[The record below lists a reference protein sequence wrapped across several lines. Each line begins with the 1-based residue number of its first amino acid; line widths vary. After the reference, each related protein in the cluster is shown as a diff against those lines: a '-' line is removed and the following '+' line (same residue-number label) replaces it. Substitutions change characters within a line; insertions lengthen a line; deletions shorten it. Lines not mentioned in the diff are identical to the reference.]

1 MKIIKYILSLFI
13 VQLVIS
19 CSIDDDFGSTI
30 SDNDGNVRI
39 VSRVMPFNEHDVAT
53 RAADDRENL
62 VTSYDY
68 IILSK
73 VSGEDASLKPED
85 YVCVFYRHFEGSG
98 NQIVAIDIDSEFEH
112 LTEAQKSECRIVL
125 LANYPQLYDKMNDNA
140 LESSEYVNGDG
151 SINVEKYIA
160 DKIVYKGG
168 DNLGNYER
176 GNFFTD
182 IDFNHQGG
190 DYSYIEIPETGL
202 PRMGEYADLVN
213 FNSVE
218 AGTQYEIPLKSL
230 YAKMVFEISVD
241 AIQQGIG
248 DNTNMFYLEKY
259 TVNNVVTSV
268 DMVGGRES
276 TAGTKDGTTDTDVD
290 FAENS
295 ISVLMLETSLGK
307 DDVIPFVFYLPER
320 FLQANTPANGFSY
333 DFASDGADAAREED
347 RKLCQRYK
355 PLLVTPEQRA
365 TYVTLTGTF
374 YNHQGHAY
382 DVDYNIYLGKD
393 NYSNFDIVRNYQ
405 YNNNI
410 IIKGIDNS
418 SDQSSVGG
426 AVSID
431 HRVNITRH
439 SPIIINFRRETL
451 LDAHFEVRPLRI
463 SCSDA
468 NATGTVKVELLTYEK
483 ANDGTVTIGGTDPNN
498 PTRPDWIRLE
508 RSYGD
513 GGYSN
518 GEDALYCHY
527 GELGASSN
535 GKRKYFTYGLVSG
548 KKADG
553 SLEEPDWSIQSTG
566 TSVEVPLSE
575 LDSTLKPDPAGCVW
589 VYVDECLEASA
600 DQASV
605 RKAVVRVTYGDEV
618 IDYVVSQHRLFK
630 VTYRDKE
637 TGDERVYYIEHEEEY
652 LHNFDA
658 DDNYDDNQTEFKGME
673 WGLYNTQLSF
683 RNSALFFGAS
693 GDWVTDIID
702 WIKRLVGVNPVYD
715 FYISKHDISVS
726 NKATKYPNNDV
737 PEQHGLYFTKNIVN
751 DINGVTAANVTGY
764 TGRNGRANNI
774 KVLQLNQLPHS
785 AIEYCYNRNK
795 RNSDGTITTNNI
807 SWYMPAIDE
816 MEDVMMG
823 ANGQFKEFQGQFY
836 WSCQPAYM
844 RHHARYWAWL
854 LFVTIDEIGDFY
866 VDDRGIYNISSN
878 QLAIQKD
885 FGRARATKANFVGPT
900 INDFDYARSGLL
912 ENEYDDFI
920 AINYLSDNSVYS
932 GTSSDG
938 KDLYDWSTYDPNDED
953 TWMDYEEGNKLRT
966 EKCRVRAFV
975 DKTKVTVVD

>member
-73 VSGEDASLKPED
+73 VSGEDASLEPED

-112 LTEAQKSECRIVL
+112 LTPAQKSECRIVL
-125 LANYPQLYDKMNDNA
+125 LANYPQLYNKMYDNA
-140 LESSEYVNGDG
+140 SESSEYVNGDG
-151 SINVEKYIA
+151 FINVEKYIA

-213 FNSVE
+213 FDSVE

-295 ISVLMLETSLGK
+295 ISVPMSETSLGK

-320 FLQANTPANGFSY
+320 FLQANTPANDFPY
-333 DFASDGADAAREED
+333 DFASGGADSARAED

-355 PLLVTPEQRA
+355 PRLVTPEQRA

-468 NATGTVKVELLTYEK
+468 NATGTVKVEVLTYEK
-483 ANDGTVTIGGTDPNN
+483 ANDGTVTIGGPNPNN

-518 GEDALYCHY
+518 GEDALYCHN

-548 KKADG
+548 KKADD
-553 SLEEPDWSIQSTG
+553 SPEESGWSIQSTG

-589 VYVDECLEASA
+589 VYVDECLEAST
-600 DQASV
+600 DQTSV

-630 VTYRDKE
+630 VTR
-637 TGDERVYYIEHEEEY
+637 DERVYYIEHEEEY

-658 DDNYDDNQTEFKGME
+658 DDNFIDNYTEFEGME

-683 RNSALFFGAS
+683 RTDALFFGS
-693 GDWVTDIID
+693 KESWYSNFVN
-702 WIKRLVGVNPVYD
+702 WIKEYAKVDPKYD
-715 FYISKHDISVS
+715 FYIKRHDEDVTNQIDMNQYAGLNFSKQI
-726 NKATKYPNNDV
+726 
-737 PEQHGLYFTKNIVN
+737 IN
-751 DINGVTAANVTGY
+751 DINGVTENSTGY
-764 TGRNGRANNI
+764 VGRKDKKDVTRPNNI
-774 KVLQLNQLPHS
+774 LKLQLNELPHS

-795 RNSDGTITTNNI
+795 RKSDGTIDTDNI
-807 SWYMPAIDE
+807 TWYMPSADE
-816 MEDVMMG
+816 IEDVMVVAFG
-823 ANGQFKEFQGQFY
+823 EFPEFQEQFY
-836 WSCQPAYM
+836 WSCQPAYL
-844 RHHARYWAWL
+844 RNHAEYNYIL
-854 LFVTIDEIGDFY
+854 GSVYGDYYIDDI
-866 VDDRGIYNISSN
+866 GIYKISNSATK
-878 QLAIQKD
+878 Q
-885 FGRARATKANFVGPT
+885 FSVGRARATRANFIGPT
-900 INDFDYARSGLL
+900 EKDFEYAKSGLPV
-912 ENEYDDFI
+912 EVYDDYVGILLLWDGF
-920 AINYLSDNSVYS
+920 YHS
-932 GTSSDG
+932 GTRG
-938 KDLYDWSTYDPNDED
+938 NRKTLYDWSKYDEADKT
-953 TWMDYEEGNKLRT
+953 TWMKYEDGNQLRS
-966 EKCRVRAFV
+966 EKNRVRVLV
-975 DKTKVTVVD
+975 DKTKVKEIND